1 MLDVALA
8 GIHLCA
14 PSHRLTWTCLSALGG
29 SRLWGKGAFILSTT
43 EMVVSLS
50 QQLEKCGLDLE
61 LGTFTHHI
69 SPLIKRLVCFI

>member
-1 MLDVALA
+1 MRPFTSVDMDLFE
-8 GIHLCA
+8 
-14 PSHRLTWTCLSALGG
+14 RTWRFPTLGE
-29 SRLWGKGAFILSTT
+29 GAFILSTT

-61 LGTFTHHI
+61 LGTFTRHI